1 MVISFS
7 FTISMHSN
15 IYVPT
20 NGHDILII
28 LILFRIPYY
37 GICDKEFYEMPS
49 VWKQPLP
56 LHLEVESEVNMLSAR
71 MQNHHGMSVVDTV
84 KAIIIVV

>member
-1 MVISFS
+1 MVFVTKS
-7 FTISMHSN
+7 
-15 IYVPT
+15 
-20 NGHDILII
+20 L
-28 LILFRIPYY
+28 
-37 GICDKEFYEMPS
+37 